1 MSMQSAPKRI
11 GRPPK
16 PPGEKKVGSNLT
28 IRMRGDLRERLNA
41 EAKKSELSVTEEV
54 ERRIER
60 SFEVASLAADL
71 KQMIAEDTLDAI
83 VSIAGSRENLS
94 FLMQLG
100 HLMVISELTTG
111 KNWRE
116 DEETRVQ
123 IEHDFRKYVPKLLRN
138 PPPPYGS
145 AAHEIEKSRQ
155 QHEWVRKQAPPN
167 KEG

>member
-1 MSMQSAPKRI
+1 MSTTTAPKRI

-60 SFEVASLAADL
+60 SFEISSLAEGV
-71 KQMIAEDTLDAI
+71 KQQIAEETLEAI
-83 VSIAGSRENLS
+83 VSIAGSRSNLS
-94 FLMQLG
+94 LLMQVA
-100 HLMVISELTTG
+100 HLMVMCEATTG
-111 KNWRE
+111 KSWRE
-116 DEETRVQ
+116 DEETRDRV
-123 IEHDFRKYVPKLLRN
+123 EREVSEYLPRLLRN

-145 AAHEIEKSRQ
+145 AAFEIEKSRQ
-155 QHEWVRKQAPPN
+155 LREHVRKQA
-167 KEG
+167 